1 MMADI
6 SRDEVTSTCGEGYYL
21 VNLGKQIL
29 SSWRFN
35 LPRSNGPYPRPK
47 AGTKYKVEIINLW
60 EMTITEYPE
69 LFEATEVIDYRVY
82 DKQHRDVRLPDMPY
96 LLLRIT
102 KVE

>member
-1 MMADI
+1 
-6 SRDEVTSTCGEGYYL
+6 
-21 VNLGKQIL
+21 
-29 SSWRFN
+29 
-35 LPRSNGPYPRPK
+35 
-47 AGTKYKVEIINLW
+47 
-60 EMTITEYPE
+60 MTITEYPE